1 MGSKKDDKVGAHGL
15 TRREMKD
22 LQRAQ
27 AVGLQGE
34 IKMIP
39 GNGPDAGS
47 YMLPEYEKDL
57 VHVELEIPQFD
68 QTTGERKSKPST
80 QKFGV
85 NEFEAMK
92 QHNGFAGY
100 TTKILN
106 SPEYANAQL
115 GVAAQ
120 GVRKVDSNYAAMQDR
135 YEALTGVRPDAGLTP
150 FELNAANLAAEAMLT
165 RLQGS
170 QLKPIDESQA
180 EPHNPPVIL
189 GTPVAAALIPEQLPV
204 AETPEAAKALAAME
218 AMSAA
223 ANTPPTGDGTTSV
236 GQETETAA
244 EVKTQVDAN
253 SSQASNSEANTQPS
267 ADAPVGAGTPAAET
281 STAATTTKRGRPV
294 AASKAAG
301 VA

>member
-1 MGSKKDDKVGAHGL
+1 MSKKDDKVGAHGM
-15 TRREMKD
+15 TRRQMKE

-27 AVGLQGE
+27 AVGLQGDV
-34 IKMIP
+34 KMLP
-39 GNGPDAGS
+39 GNGPEANG
-47 YMLPEYEKDL
+47 YELPEYEKNL
-57 VHVELEIPQFD
+57 VHVELEMPQFD
-68 QTTGERKSKPST
+68 QFTGERKSKPSV
-80 QKFGV
+80 QKYGV
-85 NEFEAMK
+85 PEFEAAK

-100 TTKILN
+100 TTKILHA
-106 SPEYANAQL
+106 PDYASAEL
-115 GVAAQ
+115 GVAAE
-120 GVRKVDSNYAAMQDR
+120 GVRQVDSNYAAMQDR
-135 YEALTGVRPDAGLTP
+135 YEALTGVRPDATLTD
-150 FELNAANLAAEAMLT
+150 FELNAANLAAEAMLS
-165 RLQGS
+165 RLQGN
-170 QLKPIDESQA
+170 QLAPIDASKA

-204 AETPEAAKALAAME
+204 VNSQEEAKALAAQV
-218 AMSAA
+218 AQDAA
-223 ANTPPTGDGTTSV
+223 ANTAPTGDGTTSV
-236 GQETETAA
+236 GQQTETAA